1 MWQLS
6 LHVLSSFRKTNDS
19 GNHVKFSEFARF
31 LLDEKSRRREPLD
44 RHWRPQWELCS
55 PCDVAYDF
63 IGHYETLY
71 DDAAV
76 VFSRIGIKSDLF
88 PRDDVRWRR
97 AAARLNETMSTLT
110 KDTVDQLKQL
120 YAGDFELFGYW
131 LICVA
136 RKCSGWKCTTSYT
149 RLTDRISSKFA
160 QFNFISC

>member
-1 MWQLS
+1 MRS
-6 LHVLSSFRKTNDS
+6 LHPPTVPPKHYLLSGDTFTSLYHIIFYIFTLHLHHCRPYVLSSFRKTNDS
-19 GNHVKFSEFARF
+19 SNRVKFCEFAQF
-31 LLDEKSRRREPLD
+31 LLDEKSRRREQLD

-76 VFSRIGIKSDLF
+76 VLSRIGIKSDLF

-120 YAGDFELFGYW
+120 YAGDFELFGY
-131 LICVA
+131 
-136 RKCSGWKCTTSYT
+136 
-149 RLTDRISSKFA
+149 
-160 QFNFISC
+160 